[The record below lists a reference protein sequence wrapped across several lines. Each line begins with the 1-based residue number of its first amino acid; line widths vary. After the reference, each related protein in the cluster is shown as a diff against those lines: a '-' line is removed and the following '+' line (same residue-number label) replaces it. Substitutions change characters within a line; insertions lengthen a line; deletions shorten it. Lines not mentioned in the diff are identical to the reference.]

1 MKIVRLVGGS
11 YEENGYIIYDEK
23 EGIIIDPG
31 YNPKDFLNKIKEL
44 KLEIKGIYLT
54 HHHYDHIGAVDEIVK
69 ELGCTVYIHRLDGDM
84 YKGNAT
90 YLESEDRFYVGENQF
105 KVIHTPGHTKGSVC
119 FMCRNQKQ
127 AFTGDTIFNVD
138 LGRTDLQDGNEKEM
152 ENSIVNIISLWS
164 NEIFI
169 HPGHGDGC
177 TMKKVRKIN
186 QEYLDIMDRQ
196 EKREIKLIALD
207 LDGTTLN
214 KKGQVSQRTKET
226 LRKAMN
232 VGVHVVIATGRCYSA
247 IPEDVKHLEGI
258 EYLVTSN
265 GGLTKEVATEKTI
278 GKNCIEVEAMDRVL
292 ETLKNI
298 PHMIEVFV
306 DGRAYMDKKIY
317 DAVINGEI
325 KYRHSDYIIKTREP
339 KENLLGFAEERKS
352 DIENINIF
360 YANQEDRHAEKP
372 ILDAIPNVTITTS
385 LENNWE
391 IGGKNTSKAEA
402 LKVLMNDLGIK
413 KEEMMACGDNSN
425 DCEMLKLAE
434 IKVAMDNGNAD
445 VRKVAK
451 YIVSSNEFD
460 GVAEAVERFVL

>member
-1 MKIVRLVGGS
+1 MKIVRLIGGS
-11 YEENGYIIYDEK
+11 YESNGYIVHDDK

-31 YNPKDFLNKIKEL
+31 YNPQNFIEKIKEL
-44 KLEIKGIYLT
+44 KLEIRGIYLT
-54 HHHYDHIGAVDEIVK
+54 HHHHDHVGAVKEIVN
-69 ELGCTVYIHRLDGDM
+69 ELGCPVYIHRLDGDM
-84 YKGNAT
+84 YKGLAT
-90 YLESEDRFYVGENQF
+90 YIEGEDRFEVGENQF

-119 FMCRNQKQ
+119 FMCRKQ
-127 AFTGDTIFNVD
+127 MQVFTGDTIFNVD
-138 LGRTDLQDGNEKEM
+138 LGRTDLIDGNQKEI
-152 ENSIVNIISLWS
+152 ENSIKNVISLWS

-186 QEYLDIMDRQ
+186 QEYLDIMKD
-196 EKREIKLIALD
+196 EGKGKVKLIALD

-214 KKGQVSQRTKET
+214 KKGVVSQRTKET

-232 VGVHVVIATGRCYSA
+232 DGIHVVIATGRCYSA
-247 IPEDVKHLEGI
+247 IPEEVKHLEGI

-278 GKNCIEVEAMDRVL
+278 GKSCIDIKAMDEVL
-292 ETLKNI
+292 ATLKEI

-306 DGRAYMDKKIY
+306 DGKAYMDKKVY
-317 DAVINGEI
+317 DAVIGGKI
-325 KYRHSDYIIKTREP
+325 KYRHSDYIINTREP
-339 KENLLGFAEERKS
+339 KEDLLGFAEERKG

-360 YANQEDRHAEKP
+360 YANQEDRHAGKP
-372 ILDAIPNVTITTS
+372 VLDAIPNVTITTS

-391 IGGKNTSKAEA
+391 IGGQNTSKAEA
-402 LKVLMNDLGIK
+402 LKVLMKELGIT

-425 DCEMLKLAE
+425 DCAMLKLAG
-434 IKVAMDNGNAD
+434 IKVAMDNGNED
-445 VRKVAK
+445 IRKVAK

-460 GVAEAVERFVL
+460 GVAEAVERFAL